1 MRIDDA
7 AIEQHGATGTLGEPS
22 IDRLPIEFDLG
33 GAHLGD
39 LLMALPAIGAAAGQ
53 ARVVVSGLPPR
64 HFTAL
69 RALPVA
75 FRQTC
80 ERPAHTLRPRFQSG
94 MHRTLAW
101 LQAVGEGV
109 QPVRIPIPVQGLREA
124 EAMLPAGN
132 WALLS
137 PWADYAGKRWS
148 MHRWAALAGAL
159 QERGYVVALIGP
171 PPSKG
176 LEVVEWPAGV
186 VDLRGCDSATT
197 WPALLTRASLVVSVD
212 TGCLH
217 MADALGIPVV
227 GLYSVAHPSEYA
239 PFWQRSQCV
248 HSARMEEMALA
259 QVIALV
265 DRIAIA
271 SRP

>member
-1 MRIDDA
+1 MERQGEAGTPAYPNVDRI
-7 AIEQHGATGTLGEPS
+7 
-22 IDRLPIEFDLG
+22 PIEFDLG

-39 LLMALPAIGAAAGQ
+39 LLIALPAIGAAARQ

-80 ERPAHTLRPRFQSG
+80 ERPAQTLRPCFQPG

-101 LQAVGEGV
+101 LQALGEGD
-109 QPVRIPIPVQGLREA
+109 QPVRMPIPVQGLRQA
-124 EAMLPAGN
+124 EALLPAGN

-137 PWADYAGKRWS
+137 PWADYSGKRWP
-148 MHRWAALAGAL
+148 MRHWAALAVAL
-159 QERGYVVALIGP
+159 QQRGYDVALIGP

-176 LEVVEWPAGV
+176 LEVVEWPASV

-248 HSARMEEMALA
+248 YSSRMDELTVG

-265 DRIAIA
+265 EPMANVAR
-271 SRP
+271 